1 MLMYQPFFIGGIE
14 DVEVAK
20 GSAFGAAGTFLFTFV
35 VSIVFMIN
43 DARKPPIIRN
53 SNDQP
58 TDRLSELRLRILR
71 RGGGSGDRLGEYGQ
85 VNIYSDHS
93 SSDRDL
99 EPITTSGIGKRE
111 ENILRT
117 TTNQTNQDYKQGHSN
132 VHCSQTQPPLLFY
145 PSIAELT
152 PPRTPPRT
160 PPDSNQG
167 PPIDLLS

>member
-1 MLMYQPFFIGGIE
+1 MSWVCIMLMYQPFFIGGIE

-99 EPITTSGIGKRE
+99 EPITTSGI
-111 ENILRT
+111 
-117 TTNQTNQDYKQGHSN
+117 
-132 VHCSQTQPPLLFY
+132 
-145 PSIAELT
+145 AELT